1 MISDK
6 AKEDIETLLNM
17 EMKLLLLD
25 VEDVPIPEI
34 PPQTPEEPQDLN
46 YFYKNDS
53 KNI

>member
-25 VEDVPIPEI
+25 VEDVPIPET
-34 PPQTPEEPQDLN
+34 PPVLPSEPDDLN
-46 YFYKNDS
+46 FYYKNE
-53 KNI
+53 

>member
-1 MISDK
+1 MISEK

-34 PPQTPEEPQDLN
+34 PPPVPDEPEDLN
-46 YFYKNDS
+46 YFYRND
-53 KNI
+53 